1 MHCDARIHGQ
11 LNSSSNSTSPSKSQF
26 GRSIWMDTKNDFVVV
41 GSVERMDVFEFDA
54 QDEEWKPHST
64 IQPPPGQETNTFGN
78 KTVMKD
84 GMMLVNGKSESGGG
98 RVFVF
103 RLNTTRR
110 EWEME
115 DTLVA
120 SDEVGG
126 SGSTSIS
133 GTSFGESIAMME
145 EKWIVV
151 GSPESTVGE
160 SDCVCVPSLFS
171 IFSFRFRFH

>member
-1 MHCDARIHGQ
+1 
-11 LNSSSNSTSPSKSQF
+11 
-26 GRSIWMDTKNDFVVV
+26 MDTKNDFVVV

-54 QDEEWKPHST
+54 RDGEWKSHST
-64 IQPPPGQETNTFGN
+64 IQPPSSGQETNTFGN

-84 GMMLVNGKSESGGG
+84 GMMLVNGKSESGEG

-103 RLNTTRR
+103 RLNTTTR

-126 SGSTSIS
+126 SGSISIS

-160 SDCVCVPSLFS
+160 CDCDCVPSFFS
-171 IFSFRFRFH
+171 IFLILDFIDGFELCGFVDLDG